1 MHGVCS
7 VKLCRNEG
15 EAVITLYG
23 EDYRITMAD
32 YEAIGIA
39 DGERVEDEKASLLA
53 EAAEKLSC
61 IKKAFTYLSY
71 RALPSF
77 KLFQKLK
84 TAGFSK
90 DAVEKTIVLLT
101 KKGYLNDDEL
111 CVDYAVALR
120 NSKKFGKSRLC
131 KELYAKGFNREQIEE
146 AVEKAFEDYDE
157 VAAATEILEKKF
169 PSLCTEDRQ
178 ARAKVSAYL
187 YRMGYSYDDIN
198 NALEAFGR
206 E

>member
-7 VKLCRNEG
+7 VKLCRSEG

-39 DGERVEDEKASLLA
+39 DGESVEDEKASLLA

-90 DAVEKTIVLLT
+90 DAVEKTIDAKRRAVF
-101 KKGYLNDDEL
+101 LN
-111 CVDYAVALR
+111 
-120 NSKKFGKSRLC
+120 
-131 KELYAKGFNREQIEE
+131 
-146 AVEKAFEDYDE
+146 
-157 VAAATEILEKKF
+157 ILNF
-169 PSLCTEDRQ
+169 
-178 ARAKVSAYL
+178 
-187 YRMGYSYDDIN
+187 
-198 NALEAFGR
+198 
-206 E
+206 